1 MFYHPCFIIH
11 VLLSMFQA
19 PLEVCKL
26 FGIRGIQHTP
36 LGTKNARI
44 SQHYKASL
52 TATFNLF
59 TVLLIAIDKD
69 LVYLVNCF

>member
-1 MFYHPCFIIH
+1 M
-11 VLLSMFQA
+11 
-19 PLEVCKL
+19 EVCKL

-36 LGTKNARI
+36 LGLKNARI

-59 TVLLIAIDKD
+59 EVREIHDNGPLVFFLLISYLEQLD
-69 LVYLVNCF
+69 LGCSA